1 MTSMPGDRRPR
12 PSDADLRASVQ
23 KDMDRVEEPARLMR
37 VSSMARALLQ
47 EAKQIHLDLG
57 ARERLLGMYERA
69 VAEIAQSVAPELR
82 DELDRLRPAPGDGLP
97 TEMEIRVLQSQL
109 VGWLEG
115 VFQGIQVGLQLQ
127 QAAARQQ
134 QLGLRYEV
142 VPPSERPK
150 PPSGGPYL

>member
-23 KDMDRVEEPARLMR
+23 KDMDRVEQPARLMR

-82 DELDRLRPAPGDGLP
+82 DELDRLRPAPGDGPP